1 MKRTDI
7 TTWAYVATII
17 IIYFLGTAMGLAQ
30 TFVDAGNFKSSIA
43 KEVVAVEFWAEWNAQ
58 NEFKELIKLKE
69 CIVYRI
75 DITSNLEI
83 QMEYNVSA
91 IPTIIIFE
99 SGKEKERF
107 NPNVMFQLEA
117 DKKTIQYTIDT
128 LILNKFQ

>member
-1 MKRTDI
+1 MNKFNFSANCFPIITDLLPRRASFDLSI
-7 TTWAYVATII
+7 PE
-17 IIYFLGTAMGLAQ
+17 
-30 TFVDAGNFKSSIA
+30 KSY
-43 KEVVAVEFWAEWNAQ
+43 NLRPCTPRD
-58 NEFKELIKLKE
+58 LIKLKE

>member
-1 MKRTDI
+1 MDKLAYFATIFIVFCMSTCNGQTFATNETFKDNIAKDI
-7 TTWAYVATII
+7 TVI
-17 IIYFLGTAMGLAQ
+17 
-30 TFVDAGNFKSSIA
+30 
-43 KEVVAVEFWAEWNAQ
+43 EFWAGWNSI